1 MDCTESDQAI
11 STLSTTVLLNC
22 DVSQVSRFIKKI
34 EKDDT
39 FLSSALGLATAMEEK
54 VELLQALHLAVH
66 FSMQVRQNN
75 SVEIYSDYFPGGEA
89 GAETEEPAARTVTGY
104 CVRYSVTPLLGCAVF
119 RDPSQSARPVSA
131 VSWSLDG
138 ALIGVAYCS
147 PEFAK

>member
-1 MDCTESDQAI
+1 MNYA
-11 STLSTTVLLNC
+11 
-22 DVSQVSRFIKKI
+22 VSQVSRFIKKI

-54 VELLQALHLAVH
+54 VGLLQALHLAVYCVL
-66 FSMQVRQNN
+66 QVRQNN

-89 GAETEEPAARTVTGY
+89 GAETEESAARTVTGIPCNVY
-104 CVRYSVTPLLGCAVF
+104 RNSLLCCTVF
-119 RDPSQSARPVSA
+119 RDPSLSARPVSA